1 MLLNMIQVRTT
12 LDLRRNN
19 LYLIVILLQF
29 SFPIV
34 CEEKSQTVDIYSDE
48 YLFDN
53 DLKLYTVIN
62 YIYIRNEILTEP
74 GDYLL
79 SFLNQLKIQK
89 TNFVYN
95 NLREI
100 AKTAKDPLGF
110 YEAVIHFKNG
120 EHDKSITKKEHKTN
134 IN

>member
-19 LYLIVILLQF
+19 LYLIVILLLF

-110 YEAVIHFKNG
+110 YEAVILFKNG